1 MPANGAKPLHIKLR
15 EKRNRPDGPFIWM
28 TRELLESDAWRTAPI
43 NTVRFVMRLMIEH
56 MAHAGTENGNLI
68 CTFDDLSKWGVGRR
82 FIVKAQKEAIRRGL
96 VYRTQKGC
104 RSAGAGRRPHR
115 FGLGWLPGHDGSAA
129 PSRWKLYQAKPKPR
143 PGLPPVDINSS
154 TPLCTKLKRA
164 KLRVLDGGLSNK
176 VHKGAPDKVHDSEPG
191 EMNFDAQF
199 AALITYAS
207 VDDLPRHMRRLFPT
221 RKQLPTS

>member
-28 TRELLESDAWRTAPI
+28 TRELLESDAWRTADRA
-43 NTVRFVMRLMIEH
+43 TRVFVDRLLIEH
-56 MAHAGTENGNLI
+56 MAHAGTENGLLVA
-68 CTFDDLSKWGVGRR
+68 TFNDLVKWGISRR
-82 FIVKAQKEAIRRGL
+82 LIVKAQKEAIRRGL
-96 VYRTQKGC
+96 VYRSQKGC

-129 PSRWKLYQAKPKPR
+129 PNRWKLYQAKPKPR

-154 TPLCTKLKRA
+154 TRSGTKLKRT

-176 VHKGAPDKVHDSEPG
+176 VHDVAPDKVHDSEPG

-207 VDDLPRHMRRLFPT
+207 VDALPRHMRWLFPT
-221 RKQLPTS
+221 R